1 MWPNLNSNWKNRTR
15 SSPLVLPAS
24 GEVNFK
30 VNHGNIHDTSQALP
44 MHQATLEQRETIAV
58 APVAERL

>member
-1 MWPNLNSNWKNRTR
+1 MR

-30 VNHGNIHDTSQALP
+30 VNHGNIRDTSQALP

-58 APVAERL
+58 APVVEGRK

>member
-1 MWPNLNSNWKNRTR
+1 MR

-24 GEVNFK
+24 GEVNLK
-30 VNHGNIHDTSQALP
+30 VNHSDTRDTSQALA
-44 MHQATLEQRETIAV
+44 MHPATLEQRETIAV